1 MNSVTKHLLEIC
13 LLVFVSLTVSA
24 LIIHFGLT
32 YSGLGLLPVIIAAQV
47 GGFLSS
53 CLISRIYR
61 KESSAHASWHILLT
75 GTITAFFPVLFIV
88 CAMSLHDE
96 LPRDSCLN
104 KLLERY
110 DNKISPLHE

>member
-1 MNSVTKHLLEIC
+1 MNSLTKNILEIGI
-13 LLVFVSLTVSA
+13 LVLFSLTIST

-32 YSGLGLLPVIIAAQV
+32 YSGFGLLPVIIAAQA

-53 CLISRIYR
+53 CLISRVYR
-61 KESSAHASWHILLT
+61 KEPSSHASWHILLT
-75 GTITAFFPVLFIV
+75 GTVTAFFPILFIV

-96 LPRDSCLN
+96 LPPDSFLN

-110 DNKISPLHE
+110 DDKISPLHE